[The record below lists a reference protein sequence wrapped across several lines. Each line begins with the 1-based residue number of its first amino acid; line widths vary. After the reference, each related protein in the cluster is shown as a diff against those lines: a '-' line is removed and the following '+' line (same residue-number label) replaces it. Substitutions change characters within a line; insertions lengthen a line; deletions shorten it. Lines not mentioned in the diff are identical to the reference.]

1 MLMISYDT
9 GTRTNTALR
18 GWRDSQT
25 KVQWFTKNHAAS
37 EHEVYLICAAQ
48 ARSLC
53 ICILGEYAWITRL
66 MNRNRSPTRWRQ
78 WCEYTWD
85 SLNMN

>member
-1 MLMISYDT
+1 MLMMTYDT

-18 GWRDSQT
+18 GWSDSQM
-25 KVQWFTKNHAAS
+25 KGHEKNHAAS
-37 EHEVYLICAAQ
+37 ECEVYVICAAQ

-53 ICILGEYAWITRL
+53 ICILGEYTWITRL

-78 WCEYTWD
+78 WCEWRTGTA
-85 SLNMN
+85 LT